1 MMQLRLVSI
10 YPHLSIALLLGAVSS
25 ILIALI
31 FGRWK
36 IPPSFPKGVPRAGQ
50 RKNIFGGLR
59 FWFRGW
65 LSGRLSLLE
74 GYSEVNIH
82 LYMLAIRFNG
92 AII

>member
-1 MMQLRLVSI
+1 MQLPLVSI
-10 YPHLSIALLLGAVSS
+10 YPRLSIALLLGAVAP
-25 ILIALI
+25 IFIALL
-31 FGRWK
+31 FARWK

-50 RKNIFGGLR
+50 GKDIFGRLR

-74 GYSEVNIH
+74 GYAEVNIH

>member
-1 MMQLRLVSI
+1 MMQLLLVST
-10 YPHLSIALLLGAVSS
+10 YPHLSIALLLGAVSP
-25 ILIALI
+25 IFIALL
-31 FGRWK
+31 FARWK
-36 IPPSFPKGVPRAGQ
+36 IPPSFPRGVPRAGQ
-50 RKNIFGGLR
+50 RKNIFGRLS

-74 GYSEVNIH
+74 GYAEVNLP